1 VFPKCIAQP
10 GIERHLLAI
19 ASADEISLTGKQAL
33 SRRQP
38 DKILRRFDLLFEM
51 FVLSADV
58 RDCFLRRIRL
68 SIANEG
74 GVGGLDSMEE
84 KSDRLL
90 ERFGGAGRG
99 RVAND

>member
-1 VFPKCIAQP
+1 
-10 GIERHLLAI
+10 
-19 ASADEISLTGKQAL
+19 
-33 SRRQP
+33 
-38 DKILRRFDLLFEM
+38 M

-58 RDCFLRRIRL
+58 RDCFLRLMRL